1 MNIFNKKE
9 EPNEKRLPIGK
20 EEVRHAAEILAK
32 YRAGK
37 RNLEK
42 KIIEN
47 EEWYKLRHWACMR
60 SSSDVEPTSGW
71 LLNTILSKHAEAMDN
86 FPSPNILPRE
96 AGDEAEAKMLSSILP
111 VLLEQSEFEKVYSDE
126 VLYKL
131 KTGCGVFGVFW
142 DPDASMGLGDA
153 AVKKID
159 LINLFWEPGVT
170 DIQESANLF
179 HVELAD
185 FDLLREKWP
194 EARLTLS
201 SDTGTLAKY
210 LYDDAVDTSE
220 KAAVVDWY
228 YKKAGL
234 LHYCKFVG
242 DTVLFATENDPEMA
256 LTGFYDHGDYPFVFD
271 PLFPMEGSPAG
282 FGYIDVGKSAQEY
295 IDRGSGAI
303 MKNLLANAA
312 PRFFIRDD
320 GQVREDEFADFT
332 RAFVHTGTGMISDAV
347 VPIASGGLSGIY
359 LDVLHSK
366 IDELKEVTGNRDVM
380 TGGTASGVTAAS
392 AIAAMQEAG
401 SKLSR
406 DQIKA
411 SYRAFRKVCL
421 YLIELIRQFY
431 DLPRTFRIT
440 GEDGKAEF
448 IRYSAEKLRVREQET
463 LMGVELGC
471 RRPVFDIE
479 VTAEKSSPY
488 TRLSRNE
495 MALQFYQAGFFDPA
509 RADQALMC
517 LDMMDFDGKDKV
529 IEKVAA
535 GKTAMAAALPAA
547 PGGGQ
552 KASFPGGEAPGVRAA
567 RERVIEGTRV

>member
-1 MNIFNKKE
+1 MNIFAQKE
-9 EPNEKRLPIGK
+9 KTEEKRLPIGK
-20 EEVRHAAEILAK
+20 EEVRRASELLRK

-37 RNLEK
+37 ANLEK
-42 KIIEN
+42 KIVEN
-47 EEWYKLRHWACMR
+47 EEWYKLRHWECMR
-60 SSSDVEPTSGW
+60 SHSDVEPTSGW
-71 LLNTILSKHAEAMDN
+71 LLNTILTKHAEAMDN
-86 FPSPNILPRE
+86 FPSPNVLPRE
-96 AGDEAEAKMLSSILP
+96 AGDEAEAKMLSSVLP
-111 VLLEQSEFEKVYSDE
+111 VILEQSDFEKVYSDE

-142 DPDASMGLGDA
+142 DPDALMGLGDA
-153 AVKKID
+153 AVKKVD

-170 DIQESANLF
+170 DIQASANLF
-179 HVELAD
+179 HVELCD
-185 FDLLREKWP
+185 FDLLKEKWP
-194 EARLTLS
+194 EAKLVLS
-201 SDTGTLAKY
+201 PESGTLARY
-210 LYDDAVDTSE
+210 LYDDAVDTSG

-228 YKKAGL
+228 YKKHGL
-234 LHYCKFVG
+234 LHYCKYVG

-256 LTGFYDHGDYPFVFD
+256 ETGFYDHGEYPFVFD

-303 MKNLLANAA
+303 MKNMLANAA

-332 RAFVHTGTGMISDAV
+332 RAFVHTGSGMISDAV

-359 LDVLHSK
+359 LDILHSK

-380 TGGTASGVTAAS
+380 TGGTSSGVTAAS

-406 DQIKA
+406 DQVKA

-421 YLIELIRQFY
+421 LLIELIRQFY

-440 GEDGKAEF
+440 GEDGKVDF
-448 IRYSAEKLRVREQET
+448 VRYSAERLREREQEAI
-463 LMGVELGC
+463 MGIGMGC

-495 MALQFYQAGFFDPA
+495 MALQFYQAGFFDPT

-517 LDMMDFDGKDKV
+517 LDMMDFDGREKV

-535 GKTAMAAALPAA
+535 AKKAAEAPLPSMGKNLPHLA
-547 PGGGQ
+547 
-552 KASFPGGEAPGVRAA
+552 GGEPPEMKNA
-567 RERVIEGTRV
+567 RERVIEGTRG